1 MFFTTPTPAKAF
13 SINTN
18 SRDLDYQVSTKAI
31 LQIIKN
37 NPQGMTLTE
46 IAQAVDP
53 NWQTSNCKRMF
64 KQAIDPLCLRDEVR
78 FTVSPS
84 GKRVKYFPT
93 KVSKRWLL
101 NELFNQMI
109 NAWSSRDTLAMPISP
124 ECYHPLTA
132 CQVQGYSQSQC
143 TSHYTTL
150 YHLILDTLSTPLL
163 DSVLYVTKFDFANL
177 QTFTS
182 ERYIKNSRKLKN
194 PL

>member
-1 MFFTTPTPAKAF
+1 MFTLPKSANHF

-18 SRDLDYQVSTKAI
+18 SRDLDFQVSTKAI
-31 LQIIKN
+31 LQIIKQ

-53 NWQTSNCKRMF
+53 NWSTFNCKRMF

-109 NAWSSRDTLAMPISP
+109 NA
-124 ECYHPLTA
+124 
-132 CQVQGYSQSQC
+132 
-143 TSHYTTL
+143 
-150 YHLILDTLSTPLL
+150 
-163 DSVLYVTKFDFANL
+163 
-177 QTFTS
+177 
-182 ERYIKNSRKLKN
+182 
-194 PL
+194 

>member
-1 MFFTTPTPAKAF
+1 MFTLPKSANHF

-53 NWQTSNCKRMF
+53 NWSTFNCKRMF
-64 KQAIDPLCLRDEVR
+64 KQAIDPLCLRDQVR

-101 NELFNQMI
+101 TELYNQMV
-109 NAWSSRDTLAMPISP
+109 NA
-124 ECYHPLTA
+124 
-132 CQVQGYSQSQC
+132 
-143 TSHYTTL
+143 
-150 YHLILDTLSTPLL
+150 
-163 DSVLYVTKFDFANL
+163 
-177 QTFTS
+177 
-182 ERYIKNSRKLKN
+182 
-194 PL
+194 

>member
-13 SINTN
+13 NLNTN

-31 LQIIKN
+31 LQIIKQ

-46 IAQAVDP
+46 IAKAIDP
-53 NWQTSNCKRMF
+53 NWQDMNCKRMF

-109 NAWSSRDTLAMPISP
+109 NA
-124 ECYHPLTA
+124 
-132 CQVQGYSQSQC
+132 
-143 TSHYTTL
+143 
-150 YHLILDTLSTPLL
+150 
-163 DSVLYVTKFDFANL
+163 
-177 QTFTS
+177 
-182 ERYIKNSRKLKN
+182 
-194 PL
+194 

>member
-1 MFFTTPTPAKAF
+1 MFNSIKPAKAF
-13 SINTN
+13 NINTN
-18 SRDLDYQVSTKAI
+18 SRDLDYQVSTQAI
-31 LQIIKN
+31 YQIIRN

-101 NELFNQMI
+101 KELYNQMI
-109 NAWSSRDTLAMPISP
+109 NA
-124 ECYHPLTA
+124 
-132 CQVQGYSQSQC
+132 
-143 TSHYTTL
+143 
-150 YHLILDTLSTPLL
+150 
-163 DSVLYVTKFDFANL
+163 
-177 QTFTS
+177 
-182 ERYIKNSRKLKN
+182 
-194 PL
+194 

>member
-1 MFFTTPTPAKAF
+1 MFTLPKSANHF

-18 SRDLDYQVSTKAI
+18 SRDLDYQVSTQQL

-101 NELFNQMI
+101 TELYNQMI
-109 NAWSSRDTLAMPISP
+109 NA
-124 ECYHPLTA
+124 
-132 CQVQGYSQSQC
+132 
-143 TSHYTTL
+143 
-150 YHLILDTLSTPLL
+150 
-163 DSVLYVTKFDFANL
+163 
-177 QTFTS
+177 
-182 ERYIKNSRKLKN
+182 
-194 PL
+194 